1 MSNGVKLK
9 LLIFDF
15 WGTLAYMPN
24 MDLKEFYSSLGNFGI
39 EVKTEEKI
47 KRFSFLFSQAMC
59 FSESWE
65 DFSSRLLEN
74 FTENLTEKRVKNF
87 ADFLKEKIIFDLYD
101 DVEDILQ
108 LPFRKAI
115 LTDSARLLV
124 ESSGLQEYAKI
135 FTPKE
140 TGSRKPDQK
149 VFLTVLEKLK
159 IKAENALMVGDDIKR
174 DLVPAQKIG
183 MKTVLIDRKDEF
195 PDYSGLKVNS
205 LKKLKGI
212 LEND

>member
-1 MSNGVKLK
+1 MSNGVKPELI
-9 LLIFDF
+9 IFDF
-15 WGTLAYMPN
+15 WGTLAFFPQG
-24 MDLKEFYSSLGNFGI
+24 DLKEFYSSLKDFGI
-39 EVKTEEKI
+39 EVKTEEEI
-47 KRFSFLFSQAMC
+47 KHFSSLFSQAMC
-59 FSESWE
+59 FSENWM

-74 FTENLTEKRVKNF
+74 FTENPVEERVKNF
-87 ADFLKEKIIFDLYD
+87 AHFLKGKIIFDLYD
-101 DVEDILQ
+101 DVKDIFK
-108 LPFRKAI
+108 LPFKKAI

-124 ESSGLQEYAKI
+124 ESSGLQEFARI

-140 TGSRKPDQK
+140 TGATKPDLK

-159 IKAENALMVGDDIKR
+159 MKAENVLMIGDDIER

-195 PDYSGLKVNS
+195 PDYSGLKINS
-205 LKKLKGI
+205 LKELKDI